1 MGTTN
6 TKLSAQIAQFTPC
19 CVMVLILQSVL
30 RLFFS
35 AIKERALDTFL
46 FLFFPVSLFA
56 SMLKNPLS
64 IRSPLSCISPSITI
78 LRKNKARLFDNL
90 IGSEEIE
97 GVCFWDQGMG
107 GTPDEIY

>member
-19 CVMVLILQSVL
+19 CVIMLILQPVL
-30 RLFFS
+30 RLSFT
-35 AIKERALDTFL
+35 AIKEQALDTFL

-64 IRSPLSCISPSITI
+64 IPSPLSCISLSIYNAT
-78 LRKNKARLFDNL
+78 K
-90 IGSEEIE
+90 G
-97 GVCFWDQGMG
+97 QG
-107 GTPDEIY
+107 EAF